1 MMIARLVRIALLLAV
16 TLLVSSQPARGSGG
30 FGTSIAA
37 FSTGACNDTG
47 SREWVE
53 LTRTYGLLCGRPKHK
68 SIELITVYAPG
79 CDEGHLILR
88 DLKGPDGRTI
98 LLFSAPANL
107 MKKTVRATIYVK
119 GHSKDLA
126 LLEHVEEDWKRH
138 RPQMFRVAADDAHE
152 GSQQNFLLAFSL
164 DGLGLCCLQE
174 QDSSVSPASSNI
186 SHNTSASSL
195 LGGGISRGLLPLAL
209 SLVAL
214 LGGVA
219 VSRWIHRT
227 EQYAGK

>member
-126 LLEHVEEDWKRH
+126 LLEHVEEDWKRVTPMKVLNKIFCWLSRWMDLAYAAFRNRIRRFPPPLLTSH
-138 RPQMFRVAADDAHE
+138 TIRLPARFWAVASRVA
-152 GSQQNFLLAFSL
+152 
-164 DGLGLCCLQE
+164 CC
-174 QDSSVSPASSNI
+174 
-186 SHNTSASSL
+186 H
-195 LGGGISRGLLPLAL
+195 
-209 SLVAL
+209 
-214 LGGVA
+214 
-219 VSRWIHRT
+219 
-227 EQYAGK
+227 